1 MPERSSAPNARISG
15 EDILNEILRNMEEGT
30 FRIRGTAIVPA
41 IYRVYLHA
49 DEFEPLR
56 GALPFLTSEIEKAL
70 DEQLSEW
77 NGSTPKPLAFLK
89 KLGGQQSSGFEYK
102 KIPPQWTI
110 ELLPDVDGS
119 LQRGEIEI
127 HSELGAP
134 PKMEYGSGELTRR
147 IVKNPAGSFESA
159 PTVSHREPSGAGI
172 ADLRYSDNL
181 GTHTYEMTRS
191 EIVLGRGGKAYWV
204 DIKLDTLPDISREHC
219 RIRHDTSTGK
229 FYLKDTSQF
238 GTTINGTAVPKDEEV
253 ALPKKARIGLADIVF
268 IEFEGK

>member
-1 MPERSSAPNARISG
+1 MPDRTSSPNARISG

-30 FRIRGTAIVPA
+30 FRIRGSAIVPA
-41 IYRVYLHA
+41 IYRVYLHS

-77 NGSTPKPLAFLK
+77 NGNAPKPLAFLR
-89 KLGGQQSSGFEYK
+89 KLGGQQASGFEYK

-134 PKMEYGSGELTRR
+134 PKTEYGSGELTRR
-147 IVKNPAGSFESA
+147 IVKSPGGSFETA
-159 PTVSHREPSGAGI
+159 PTASRPEIAGI
-172 ADLRYSDNL
+172 AELRYSDNL
-181 GTHTYEMTRS
+181 GSHTYEMTRN
-191 EIVLGRGGKAYWV
+191 EIVIGRGGTAYWV

-219 RIRHDTSTGK
+219 RIRTDVTTGK

-238 GTTINGTAVPKDEEV
+238 GTTIDGTAVPKDTEV
-253 ALPKKARIGLADIVF
+253 ALPKKASIGLAGIVI